1 MFKTTIVENSGVFM
15 GKSFAF
21 CQWPGQYYLVLSF
34 LMSNEKYG
42 VLEIKR
48 LNGKYGV
55 TLIGFAL
62 FFIVSNC
69 HWCKPMTFQL
79 IRLI

>member
-1 MFKTTIVENSGVFM
+1 
-15 GKSFAF
+15 
-21 CQWPGQYYLVLSF
+21 
-34 LMSNEKYG
+34 MSNEKYG

-55 TLIGFAL
+55 TLTGLGL
-62 FFIVSNC
+62 FLIVSNC